1 MMNPFQ
7 VIGMMKNPQAFL
19 QQITN
24 NSQIVQNP
32 MAQNVIRML
41 KDGDTKGLQAM
52 AENLAREKGTDIN
65 TVNNNL
71 RQYFG
76 MK

>member
-41 KDGDTKGLQAM
+41 QDGDTKGLQAM

>member
-24 NSQIVQNP
+24 NSQIMQNP

-41 KDGDTKGLQAM
+41 QDGDTKGLQAM

-71 RQYFG
+71 RQYLG

>member
-24 NSQIVQNP
+24 NSQIMQNP

-41 KDGDTKGLQAM
+41 QDGDTKGLQAM

>member
-24 NSQIVQNP
+24 NSQIMQNP
-32 MAQNVIRML
+32 IAQNVIRML
-41 KDGDTKGLQAM
+41 QDGDTKGLQAM

>member
-7 VIGMMKNPQAFL
+7 VIGMMNNPQAFL

-24 NSQIVQNP
+24 NSQIMQNP

-41 KDGDTKGLQAM
+41 QDGDTKGLQAM

>member
-1 MMNPFQ
+1 MMNHFQ

-41 KDGDTKGLQAM
+41 QDGDTKGLQAM